1 MQRAMKLIA
10 KIAIG
15 ILLAVLI
22 AWAISDPTDFRHKL
36 FGYSKEEQDQAWENV
51 KQAQWRVDQSLRA
64 QTIEARKKYVR
75 LKFGEAAA
83 LQYELCETSAPTE
96 KANQKKC
103 ERLLALIKHAEANE
117 PKW

>member
-1 MQRAMKLIA
+1 MKLIA

-22 AWAISDPTDFRHKL
+22 AWTISDPTDFRHKL

-51 KQAQWRVDQSLRA
+51 KQAQWRAEQSLRE

-83 LQYELCETSAPTE
+83 LQYDLCETNAPTE

-103 ERLLALIKHAEANE
+103 ERLMARIKHAEASE